1 MRNTESGSGMQ
12 VTNKN
17 LAMYL
22 ATFPAYRKACLSVYK
37 SKYGHVRLICSSAQL
52 DKTVKTGIR
61 RQEFTRVPMV
71 RLFGKVYIQV
81 GCWLAAFQA
90 YCLVID
96 LNPRGLNNWI
106 FLLIRRLAGKRTLV
120 WGHLHPRNGSSSG
133 TAFIR
138 RFMRRLSSGTIV
150 YTPSEKK
157 SALKEILGSE
167 VWVAPNSLYTRETLS
182 GPLLNGIRNQVL
194 YVGRF
199 TDTKKVTDL
208 LEAFGIS
215 GLAKVGVELNLIGSG
230 PLEQALKSRAIE
242 LGLASNVHF
251 PGWIDEFDQLKTI
264 YSRAFVSTS
273 PGFAGLGLTQ
283 SLGFGVPQI
292 ISKNER
298 HSPEIELADTPGV
311 IWSKSSEPQEFAV
324 ALVSAWENAI
334 QEGNKDFV
342 NAVSERYSADQ
353 MAEGLHSAMLGYSQ

>member
-1 MRNTESGSGMQ
+1 MRDTESGSDMQ

-17 LAMYL
+17 LVMYL

-37 SKYGHVRLICSSAQL
+37 SKFGHVRLICSSAQL

-61 RQEFTRVPMV
+61 RQEYTQVKMIRF
-71 RLFGKVYIQV
+71 FGKAYIQL
-81 GCWLAAFQA
+81 GAWRAALRA
-90 YCLVID
+90 DCLVVD
-96 LNPRGLNNWI
+96 LNPRGINIWI
-106 FLLIRRLAGKRTLV
+106 FLLIRRLIGRRTLV
-120 WGHLHPRNGSSSG
+120 WGHLYPRNGAGSW
-133 TAFIR
+133 TALVR
-138 RFMRRLSSGTIV
+138 KFMRRISSGTIV

-157 SALKEILGSE
+157 SALLELSKSE
-167 VWVAPNSLYTRETLS
+167 VWVAPNSLYTREALS
-182 GPLLNGIRNQVL
+182 GPLINGTRNQVL

-199 TDTKKVTDL
+199 TDAKKVTNL
-208 LEAFGIS
+208 LQAFAIS
-215 GLAKVGVELNLIGSG
+215 GLVKAGVDLNIVGSG

-251 PGWIDEFDQLKTI
+251 PGWIDEFDHLKTI

-298 HSPEIELADTPGV
+298 HSPEIELADTAGV
-311 IWSKSSEPQEFAV
+311 IWSTSSEPQELAV

-342 NAVSERYSADQ
+342 NAVTERYSADQ
-353 MAEGLHSAMLGYSQ
+353 MAEGLYRAMLGYSQ